1 MRENKHVHCSICE
14 AARAEDFL
22 TGHQKQGVTKVHN
35 IGNIMKQAKK
45 MQEKIG
51 RLQQELE
58 SKTIEAQSG
67 GGMVKV
73 LVNGKFEIVS
83 LKIEKEVVN
92 PEDVEMLQDLI
103 AAAVNEGIRK
113 SQEMASSEMAKIT
126 GGLGIPGMG
135 M

>member
-1 MRENKHVHCSICE
+1 
-14 AARAEDFL
+14 
-22 TGHQKQGVTKVHN
+22 VHN

-51 RLQQELE
+51 RLQAELE
-58 SKTIEAQSG
+58 TKTIEAQSG
-67 GGMVKV
+67 GGMVRV
-73 LVNGKFEIVS
+73 IVNGKFEVVS
-83 LKIEKEVVN
+83 LKIEKDVVN
-92 PEDVEMLQDLI
+92 PEDIEMLQDLI
-103 AAAVNEGIRK
+103 TAAVNEGIRK

>member
-1 MRENKHVHCSICE
+1 M
-14 AARAEDFL
+14 
-22 TGHQKQGVTKVHN
+22 HN

-45 MQEKIG
+45 MQEKMA

-58 SKTIEAQSG
+58 TRTVEAQSG
-67 GGMVKV
+67 GGMVRV

-83 LKIEKEVVN
+83 LKIEKDVVN
-92 PEDVEMLQDLI
+92 PEDIDMLQDLI

-113 SQEMASSEMAKIT
+113 SQEMASQEMAKIT
-126 GGLGIPGMG
+126 GGLAIPGLGG